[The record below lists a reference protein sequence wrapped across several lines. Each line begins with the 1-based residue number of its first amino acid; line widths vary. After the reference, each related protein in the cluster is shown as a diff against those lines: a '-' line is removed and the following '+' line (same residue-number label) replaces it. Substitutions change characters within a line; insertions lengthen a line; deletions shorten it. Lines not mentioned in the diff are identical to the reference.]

1 MADLK
6 TNEGLLRALKEASSR
21 KPTADELHRQRVSF
35 IMSIV
40 KDTSGITRA
49 RVEHVLAEQEGK
61 KSPK

>member
-21 KPTADELHRQRVSF
+21 KPTAEELHRQRVSF
-35 IMSIV
+35 IMGIV

-49 RVEHVLAEQEGK
+49 QVERVLAEQEGK
-61 KSPK
+61 KPAG